1 MLVIVTYDI
10 KDDKRRSR
18 IYKTLLNY
26 GIPVQLSV
34 FECNLTPK
42 ELNNLEVILKKLI
55 LLNVDDIRFYSLCES
70 CRNNTVNQKGLTEKL
85 KKIII

>member
-1 MLVIVTYDI
+1 MLVIITYDI
-10 KDDKRRSR
+10 RDDKRRTR
-18 IYKTLLNY
+18 LHKTLLNY

-34 FECNLTPK
+34 FECNLTAK
-42 ELNNLEVILKKLI
+42 ELNNLEI
-55 LLNVDDIRFYSLCES
+55 LLRKIILVNVDDIRFYSLCES